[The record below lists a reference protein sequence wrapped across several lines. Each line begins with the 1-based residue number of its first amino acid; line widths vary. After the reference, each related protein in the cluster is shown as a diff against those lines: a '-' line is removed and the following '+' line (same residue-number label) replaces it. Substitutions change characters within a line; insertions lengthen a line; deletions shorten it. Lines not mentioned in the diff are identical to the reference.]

1 MKLQHEVSHTLE
13 VWDTYLPEDTMHFTP
28 NNIYHI
34 YNRGNDKQMVFFK
47 RENYLY
53 FLKKVRKYVLPHC
66 DILSYCLMPN
76 HFHIV
81 VYTDERI
88 EEPFNNQITKNKLSE
103 GIRLLL
109 SSYTKGI
116 NVQEGKTGNLFQQ
129 KTKAK
134 CITDNFSKNYPE
146 VCFHYVHQNPR
157 TAKLVSKLEDWEF
170 SSFKDYAG
178 LREGTLSNQ
187 ELAFELLNLSK
198 IDFYEDSYNV
208 ILSDADLTLIF

>member
-1 MKLQHEVSHTLE
+1 
-13 VWDTYLPEDTMHFTP
+13 VWDTYSPDKKMHFTP

-53 FLKKVRKYVLPHC
+53 FLKKVRKYILPHC
-66 DILSYCLMPN
+66 EVLSYCLMPN
-76 HFHIV
+76 HFHFV
-81 VYTDERI
+81 VFTDERI
-88 EEPFNNQITKNKLSE
+88 EEPTRDSQITTNKLSE

-134 CITDNFSKNYPE
+134 CLTEDLNMHYSE

-157 TAKLVSKLEDWEF
+157 TAKLVVKMEDWEF
-170 SSFKDYAG
+170 SSFKDYTG
-178 LREGTLSNQ
+178 LRKGTLCNQ
-187 ELAFELLNLSK
+187 KIAYDLLNLNK
-198 IDFYEDSYNV
+198 VNFYQDSYNAIV
-208 ILSDADLTLIF
+208 SDQDLISIF